1 MKKYAQ
7 IAVKASTQKSVNS
20 ENNIPQVA
28 LIVLRQVKI

>member
-28 LIVLRQVKI
+28 FLRQVKI